1 MKRVIVSSDLPLVEQ
16 LRKEKTQ
23 GEREV
28 ARLEREL
35 ELVKGRSEGR
45 IQALEQN
52 LERTNLSLDQHL
64 GELERLT
71 AEKNKLVQELSLL
84 QDSVIDQQG
93 EIAQLRHRQTLI
105 DSELAR
111 KDKDAKQLLAAARR
125 YKTRVDYLKSKLRR
139 NRRASKSDE
148 EELGAPSLDNE
159 SSSPLNASLLTS
171 SAIGGEKDKTCRK
184 DSIQFPGYMTAEEE
198 YFRLVVMAA
207 KLNISSGTSTPT
219 TADDQPES
227 ASVMLDSPPEA
238 DEVRH
243 DPEMDPRT
251 MFERAQSEQIPFHKW
266 HEWAQD
272 YVLAHQMPA
281 LVGVNFNT
289 YFKGDKSNGRPGFA
303 RRVLT
308 GGKKK
313 LKALVNLIPMGLVT
327 SSKKQKSVGI
337 AAGGDGF

>member
-16 LRKEKTQ
+16 LRKERTQ

-35 ELVKGRSEGR
+35 ELVKGRSEGK

-52 LERTNLSLDQHL
+52 LERANLSLDQHM
-64 GELERLT
+64 GELERVGV
-71 AEKNKLVQELSLL
+71 EKNKLVQELSLL

-93 EIAQLRHRQTLI
+93 EIAQLRHRQNLI

-111 KDKDAKQLLAAARR
+111 KDQDAKQLLAAARR

-148 EELGAPSLDNE
+148 EELVAASLENE

-171 SAIGGEKDKTCRK
+171 SAIGEKNCRK

-227 ASVMLDSPPEA
+227 ESVMLDAPPEA
-238 DEVRH
+238 DEI
-243 DPEMDPRT
+243 DPRT

-272 YVLAHQMPA
+272 YVLAHQMPT
-281 LVGVNFNT
+281 LVGVNYNT
-289 YFKGDKSNGRPGFA
+289 YLKGDKANGGRPGFA

-313 LKALVNLIPMGLVT
+313 LKALVNLIPIGLVT